1 MSNILGLNIHATS
14 YPEVVKQSLNWA
26 QRAESRSV
34 VFATVHMVMEAFDRT
49 EYRLCLD
56 AMDVITPD
64 GMPLV
69 WTLRLM
75 GNRRACRVYGPD
87 CTLMML
93 QQAANEGIP
102 VGFYGGTEVSLQKL
116 ITRLKERHP
125 GLRVAFQ
132 WAPPF
137 RDLSAEEDEEV
148 TQMIRE
154 SGVRFLFVGLGC
166 PKQEK
171 WIYQHLGRVPAVMFG
186 VGAAFDFLSKTK
198 AQAPRWMMAIG
209 CEWLFRLASEPRRLA
224 RRYVKN
230 NPRFVYQVARQLMV
244 SSERADTP

>member
-1 MSNILGLNIHATS
+1 MSNILGLNVHATS
-14 YPEVVKQSLNWA
+14 YPEVVEKSLNWA

-34 VFATVHMVMEAFDRT
+34 AFATVHVVMEAFDKR
-49 EYRLCLD
+49 EYRRCLD

-75 GNRRACRVYGPD
+75 GNRKASRVYGPD
-87 CTLMML
+87 CTLIML

-102 VGFYGGTEVSLQKL
+102 VGFYGGTEASLQKL
-116 ITRLKERHP
+116 ITLLKERHP
-125 GLRVAFQ
+125 RLRVTFQ
-132 WAPPF
+132 MAPPF
-137 RDLSAEEDEEV
+137 RELSAEEDEEV
-148 TQMIRE
+148 TRMIRE
-154 SGVRFLFVGLGC
+154 SGARFLFVGLGC

-209 CEWLFRLASEPRRLA
+209 CEWLFRMASEPGRLA
-224 RRYVKN
+224 GRYMKT
-230 NPRFVYQVARQLMV
+230 NPRFVYEVARQLFV
-244 SSERADTP
+244 STKTADTP